1 MRNKIPVRKLHVKV
15 RLLRCKFFLL
25 YMRFENFQIKL
36 VMNFHLG
43 ILNCFE
49 IRRKRE
55 KLVEFVSEISKTV
68 ARKKIKMFG
77 NLELITFD

>member
-15 RLLRCKFFLL
+15 RLLRCKVFLN
-25 YMRFENFQIKL
+25 MRFENFQIKL

-55 KLVEFVSEISKTV
+55 KLVEFVSESSKTV